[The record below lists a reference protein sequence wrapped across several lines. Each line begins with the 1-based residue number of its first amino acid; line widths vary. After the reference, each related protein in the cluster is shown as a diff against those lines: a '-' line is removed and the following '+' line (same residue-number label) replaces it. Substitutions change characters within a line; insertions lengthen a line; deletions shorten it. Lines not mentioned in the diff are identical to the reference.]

1 MSDEKLIIYQVF
13 TRLFGNNNNHCINNG
28 SITENGCGKMADF
41 TAKALGEIKKLGATH
56 IWYTGIIEHATQTDY
71 RRYNIRPDHPA
82 IVKGKA
88 GSPYA
93 IKDYYD
99 VDPDLAKDVPERM
112 REFENLV
119 QRTHRSGLKVI
130 IDFVPNH
137 VARQYHSDMQPDGT
151 SQLGANDDTD
161 YAFSPYNNFY
171 YIPQSELH
179 GQFDMKGAAAE
190 PYKEFPAKATGNNR
204 FDAYPNINDWYE
216 TVKLNYG
223 VDYQNGGTC
232 HFNPIPDTWN
242 KMLDILM
249 FWAEKHIDGFRCDM
263 AEMVPVE
270 FWEWAIPQVKA
281 KYPALLFIA
290 EVYNPKEYGNYLF
303 RGKFDYLYD
312 KVGLYDTLRAI
323 VCGNESATA
332 ITRAWQSL
340 GGIEKRMLNFL
351 ENHDEQRIAS
361 DFFASNPRKAIP
373 ALIVSA
379 CMNVNPMMIYFGQ
392 EFGEL
397 GMDSEGFSGRDGRT
411 TIFDYWSVDTIRRW
425 RNGGK
430 FDGTRREGAK
440 YWNYGTNAGEFNID
454 HCYGVGDFEE
464 LRKKQT
470 KSVFIIA
477 QNKEYIKEPET
488 KIFDVFRR
496 YILDDTR
503 ISGDGR
509 GNNYIKSLVLT
520 ATDGSGA
527 RFTYEPYN
535 TFYGN
540 EKRSADIADHIDK
553 SGYLLRPRRF
563 ALMERAETLRRTRKQ
578 AEADSADYTNE
589 IAELQKR
596 IDATRILLSNAVLN
610 CQDATAARGVS
621 NKMNYF
627 SSAFSYF
634 ETFKE
639 KINNKRYASIERINS
654 DIEDIKDKLDHCAE

>member
-323 VCGNESATA
+323 VCTKALSICSFDLFGV
-332 ITRAWQSL
+332 WQTSILKPFFEQLQSILSFLTIGRYAQPQCRHFIFPEKNAFSFVPRQNVFCRIFLISL
-340 GGIEKRMLNFL
+340 
-351 ENHDEQRIAS
+351 
-361 DFFASNPRKAIP
+361 
-373 ALIVSA
+373 
-379 CMNVNPMMIYFGQ
+379 
-392 EFGEL
+392 
-397 GMDSEGFSGRDGRT
+397 T
-411 TIFDYWSVDTIRRW
+411 
-425 RNGGK
+425 
-430 FDGTRREGAK
+430 
-440 YWNYGTNAGEFNID
+440 
-454 HCYGVGDFEE
+454 
-464 LRKKQT
+464 
-470 KSVFIIA
+470 
-477 QNKEYIKEPET
+477 
-488 KIFDVFRR
+488 
-496 YILDDTR
+496 
-503 ISGDGR
+503 
-509 GNNYIKSLVLT
+509 
-520 ATDGSGA
+520 
-527 RFTYEPYN
+527 
-535 TFYGN
+535 
-540 EKRSADIADHIDK
+540 
-553 SGYLLRPRRF
+553 
-563 ALMERAETLRRTRKQ
+563 
-578 AEADSADYTNE
+578 
-589 IAELQKR
+589 
-596 IDATRILLSNAVLN
+596 LSNSSFVIMPS
-610 CQDATAARGVS
+610 CVS
-621 NKMNYF
+621 
-627 SSAFSYF
+627 
-634 ETFKE
+634 E
-639 KINNKRYASIERINS
+639 
-654 DIEDIKDKLDHCAE
+654 